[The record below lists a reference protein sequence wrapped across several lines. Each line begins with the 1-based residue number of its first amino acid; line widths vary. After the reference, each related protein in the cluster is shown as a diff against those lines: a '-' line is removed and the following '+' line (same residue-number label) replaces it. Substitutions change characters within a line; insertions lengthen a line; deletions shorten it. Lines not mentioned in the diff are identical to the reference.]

1 MPINLGSTSIGSLY
15 LGSTGIDSAYLGS
28 VKIYG
33 SGDPLNPLNL
43 PAKTIR
49 IKFVDGFTPSAD
61 YGSATQVSSTAGN
74 NVWDITTPST
84 SWQYL
89 NDHIGAID
97 EFSFEDPNT
106 LAVLGANA
114 SGITAMNSMFY
125 GSNSLTT
132 VQLFDTSS
140 VTDMSSAFYDCY
152 SLASIPLFNTSSCTN
167 MNYAF
172 HGCTGVE
179 SGALALYQQASSQTT
194 PPSNHSSCFYDC
206 GSDTVTGSAELDQI
220 PRSWGGN
227 A

>member
-49 IKFVDGFTPSAD
+49 IKFVDGFTPNVSAS

-74 NVWDITTPST
+74 NVWDITTLST
-84 SWQYL
+84 SWEYL

-97 EFSFEDPNT
+97 GFSFEDPNT

-114 SGITAMNSMFY
+114 SGITAINSMFY

-132 VQLFDTSS
+132 VRLFDTSS
-140 VTDMSSAFYDCY
+140 VTVMSSAFYGCY
-152 SLASIPLFNTSSCTN
+152 SLTSIPLFNTSSCTN
-167 MNYAF
+167 MNYTF
-172 HGCTGVE
+172 RGCTGVE

-194 PPSNHSSCFYDC
+194 PPSNHSGCFYDC
-206 GSDTVTGSAELDQI
+206 GSDTVSGAAELAQI
-220 PRSWGGN
+220 PSDWK
-227 A
+227 